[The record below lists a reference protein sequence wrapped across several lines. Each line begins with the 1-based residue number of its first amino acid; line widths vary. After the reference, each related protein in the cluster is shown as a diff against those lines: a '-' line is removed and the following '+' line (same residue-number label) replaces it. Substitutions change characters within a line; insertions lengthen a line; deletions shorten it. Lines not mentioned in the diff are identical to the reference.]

1 VHLSAESLCSMTQ
14 AILTFIGGLLA
25 GYILAFFKY
34 VFDAEK
40 SRYDFR
46 IKIQREVW
54 EAVLLAKSLA
64 ANLDPELGFAD
75 PTEPRK
81 ERIDRRLKEF
91 GEAHV
96 PAKRVVRFNSPF
108 YPVAIH
114 DLANRIVNESE
125 LLARHVANFSPE
137 TLEDRQY
144 WKRIREFTGTLN
156 EMTNELDEAIRH
168 EANRPS
174 LNPSDWFRRRPARAV
189 SKPAPTSSE
198 SAS

>member
-1 VHLSAESLCSMTQ
+1 MTQ
-14 AILTFIGGLLA
+14 VILTFIGGLIA

-46 IKIQREVW
+46 IKILREVW

-64 ANLDPELGFAD
+64 TNLDPELGFAD
-75 PTEPRK
+75 PSEPRK
-81 ERIDRRLKEF
+81 VRIDRRFQEF

-108 YPVAIH
+108 YPVPIH
-114 DLANRIVNESE
+114 DLANKIVNESE
-125 LLARHVANFSPE
+125 LLARHVANTSPAILGE
-137 TLEDRQY
+137 QY
-144 WKRIREFTGTLN
+144 WKRMREFTDPLN
-156 EMTNELDEAIRH
+156 AMTNQLCKAIRH

-174 LNPSDWFRRRPARAV
+174 LNPSHWFRKRPAINI
-189 SKPAPTSSE
+189 TD
-198 SAS
+198 